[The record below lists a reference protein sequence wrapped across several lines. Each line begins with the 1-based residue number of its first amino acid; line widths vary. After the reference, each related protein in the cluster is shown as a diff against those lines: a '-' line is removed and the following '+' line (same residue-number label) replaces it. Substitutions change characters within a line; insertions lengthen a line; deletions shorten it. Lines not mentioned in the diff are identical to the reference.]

1 MMKYYIFILISVYL
15 TMQDVCAQNN
25 VAKMSL
31 NLDIPAVSIIDFA
44 GTENK
49 ISFNSGKGAE
59 QIITPSTLD
68 RTWLNYSSI
77 VEENTTNIISVNLS
91 AWNLPSNMAIR
102 LKVGENMGA
111 GAGATGKPVGQILL
125 SKYPQ
130 QVITGIGSCYTGKG
144 IRKGHQLTYTW
155 EGLFPAVDAD
165 DEDASIDNIE
175 IAVTYT
181 ITSSI

>member
-1 MMKYYIFILISVYL
+1 MMKSYIFILLSLYL
-15 TMQDVCAQNN
+15 TIQIVCAQNN
-25 VAKMSL
+25 VAKMSI

-49 ISFNSGKGAE
+49 ISFNSGQGAE
-59 QIITPSTLD
+59 QIVTPSTLD

-102 LKVGENMGA
+102 LRVGENMGA

-130 QVITGIGSCYTGKG
+130 QVITGIGSCYTGRG
-144 IRKGHQLTYTW
+144 IRKGHQLTYSW
-155 EGLFPAVDAD
+155 EGLMPAI
-165 DEDASIDNIE
+165 DEDDDSMDNIE

>member
-1 MMKYYIFILISVYL
+1 MKYYIFIFISLIL
-15 TMQDVCAQNN
+15 TMQDICAQNN
-25 VAKMSL
+25 VARMSL

-59 QIITPSTLD
+59 QIITPSTFD
-68 RTWLNYSSI
+68 KTWLNYSSI

-102 LKVGENMGA
+102 LKVGENAGA

-130 QVITGIGSCYTGKG
+130 QVITGIGSCYTGRG
-144 IRKGHQLTYTW
+144 IKKGHQLIYTW
-155 EGLFPAVDAD
+155 EGLFPA
-165 DEDASIDNIE
+165 DEDEDSSIDNIE

-181 ITSSI
+181 ITTSI

>member
-1 MMKYYIFILISVYL
+1 MMKPYIFILLSLYFTIY
-15 TMQDVCAQNN
+15 DVCAQNN

-44 GTENK
+44 GTDNK
-49 ISFNSGKGAE
+49 ILINSGKGAE
-59 QIITPSTLD
+59 QIINPSTLD

-102 LKVGENMGA
+102 LKVGENAGA

-130 QVITGIGSCYTGKG
+130 QVITGIGSCYTGRG

-155 EGLFPAVDAD
+155 EGLFPVEDAD
-165 DEDASIDNIE
+165 DDSMENIE

>member
-1 MMKYYIFILISVYL
+1 MMKYNIFILISLIL
-15 TMQDVCAQNN
+15 TMQDICAQNN
-25 VAKMSL
+25 VARMSL

-59 QIITPSTLD
+59 QIITPSTFD
-68 RTWLNYSSI
+68 KTWLNYSSI

-102 LKVGENMGA
+102 LKVGENAGA

-130 QVITGIGSCYTGKG
+130 QVITGIGSCYTGRG
-144 IRKGHQLTYTW
+144 IKKGHQLTYTW
-155 EGLFPAVDAD
+155 EGLFPA
-165 DEDASIDNIE
+165 DEDEDSSIDNIE

-181 ITSSI
+181 ITTSI

>member
-1 MMKYYIFILISVYL
+1 MKSYIFILSYL
-15 TMQDVCAQNN
+15 FLTIQVVCAQNN

-44 GTENK
+44 GTDNK
-49 ISFNSGKGAE
+49 ILINSGKGAE
-59 QIITPSTLD
+59 QIITPSTFD
-68 RTWLNYSSI
+68 KTWLNYSSI

-91 AWNLPSNMAIR
+91 AWNLPTNMAIR
-102 LKVGENMGA
+102 LKVGENVGA

-130 QVITGIGSCYTGKG
+130 QVITGIGSCYTGRG
-144 IRKGHQLTYTW
+144 IRKGHQLTYSW
-155 EGLFPAVDAD
+155 EGLFPAIDAD
-165 DEDASIDNIE
+165 DDSMDNIE